1 MAKKQA
7 DIKKGN
13 ESWLYSDEV
22 KTHFFN
28 PKNIMTEEAEKGY
41 KADSVGMVGSPAC
54 GDMMKI
60 WIKVDKKTKKIKDL
74 KWRTYGCASA
84 IAATS
89 MLSVMVLENGGMTL
103 EKAEKITP
111 QDILKRLGGLPEI
124 KIHCSVLGDQALRAA
139 IEDYKKKNN
148 TNTTRIL
155 HK

>member
-22 KTHFFN
+22 KVHFFN
-28 PKNIMTEEAEKGY
+28 PKNIMTEEDEKSY
-41 KADSVGMVGSPAC
+41 KADGIGMVGSPAC

-60 WIKVDKKTKKIKDL
+60 WIKVDKKSEKIKDL

-89 MLSVMVLENGGMTL
+89 MLSVMVLEKGGMTL
-103 EKAEKITP
+103 KQAERITP
-111 QDILKRLGGLPEI
+111 QDILKRLGGLPAV
-124 KIHCSVLGDQALRAA
+124 KVHCSVLGDQALRAA
-139 IEDYKKKNN
+139 IDDYKKK
-148 TNTTRIL
+148 
-155 HK
+155 